1 MLVSD
6 MALVLVWSDPGPGP
20 LPVVLALLAV
30 VLQVCDVVVIAVG
43 VVAAALTPDQ
53 TLDITGCPRP
63 IPASF
68 HLRGFRWLRLLGP
81 GPAAGFHS
89 VHHQHLANAVRA
101 EVFHELRLVLRLEV
115 TRLAVE
121 RLLLLATV
129 SGAVFVL
136 GVLLSWFAADWG
148 ACFGALRQVLSL
160 VRVHE
165 GVFFCGGGSVDGGS
179 RGLWVLDDTELL
191 VVLMVE
197 AVPVQDTHLC

>member
-6 MALVLVWSDPGPGP
+6 VALVLVWSNPGPAL

-53 TLDITGCPRP
+53 TLDITRCSRP
-63 IPASF
+63 VPTSL
-68 HLRGFRWLRLLGP
+68 HLRGFRWLHLLGP
-81 GPAAGFHS
+81 GPAACLHP

-121 RLLLLATV
+121 WLLLLATV

-136 GVLLSWFAADWG
+136 GVLLSWFDADRG
-148 ACFGALRQVLSL
+148 AGLGALGQVLSL
-160 VRVHE
+160 VRVSE
-165 GVFFCGGGSVDGGS
+165 GMFFRGGGSVDGGG
-179 RGLWVLDDTELL
+179 RGLWVLNDTELL

>member
-1 MLVSD
+1 MLVSAV
-6 MALVLVWSDPGPGP
+6 ALILVCYDPSPGP

-30 VLQVCDVVVIAVG
+30 VLQVCDVVVVAVG
-43 VVAAALTPDQ
+43 VVATALTPDQ
-53 TLDITGCPRP
+53 TFDITGCPCP
-63 IPASF
+63 VPASL

-81 GPAAGFHS
+81 GPAAGLHP

-101 EVFHELRLVLRLEV
+101 EVFHELCLVLRLEV

-121 RLLLLATV
+121 WLLLLATV

-136 GVLLSWFAADWG
+136 GVLLRWFGADWG
-148 ACFGALRQVLSL
+148 AGLDALRQVLSL
-160 VRVHE
+160 VCVFE
-165 GVFFCGGGSVDGGS
+165 GVFFRGGGSVDGGG

-197 AVPVQDTHLC
+197 AVPVQDT